1 MRDSHDEATPGP
13 QIEDLLIAG
22 LDRYFAGRHEEAIH
36 VWTRVLFIDRGHR
49 RARAYIERARLALA
63 ERQREQEVLLQDGV
77 AAMGRGD
84 TGEARTLLSR
94 SVRDAGPDDRA
105 LAALAHLDRLQH
117 AAPSAPARAA
127 APAVRRETVHPA
139 ARRVPW
145 TALLIIAALG
155 AGAAFVAFGTPAWF
169 TAARVAGDAGDA
181 PAQAL
186 PIITTSEAALV
197 RARTMHARGRLRD
210 AAAALDVI
218 AADDPLRREAD
229 LLLTDIQNALL
240 ASVRQS
246 EQNGATPA
254 GGSSD
259 ASRGPGQSPAEE
271 RTERRDAVRGASAVS
286 RGPGQSPGKR

>member
-1 MRDSHDEATPGP
+1 MRDIHDEATPGP

-36 VWTRVLFIDRGHR
+36 IWTRVLFIDRGHQ

-63 ERQREQEVLLQDGV
+63 ERQREQEALLQDGV

-84 TGEARTLLSR
+84 TGAARTLLSR
-94 SVRDAGPDDRA
+94 SIRDAGPDDRA
-105 LAALAHLDRLQH
+105 LAALARLDRLAH
-117 AAPSAPARAA
+117 ASPAARPRAASAARPEPARA
-127 APAVRRETVHPA
+127 P

-145 TALLIIAALG
+145 TALLVIAALA
-155 AGAAFVAFGTPAWF
+155 AGAAFVASGAPGLFSAARLTPA
-169 TAARVAGDAGDA
+169 AGDA

-197 RARTMHARGRLRD
+197 RARAMHARGRLHD

-229 LLLTDIQNALL
+229 LLLTEIQNTLL
-240 ASVRQS
+240 ASVRS
-246 EQNGATPA
+246 SARNGATPT
-254 GGSSD
+254 GGASE
-259 ASRGPGQSPAEE
+259 ASRAQG
-271 RTERRDAVRGASAVS
+271 R
-286 RGPGQSPGKR
+286 SPGKE

>member
-1 MRDSHDEATPGP
+1 MRDMHDEATPGP

-36 VWTRVLFIDRGHR
+36 IWTRVLFIDRGHR

-84 TGEARTLLSR
+84 TGEARSLLSR
-94 SVRDAGPDDRA
+94 SIRDAGPDDRA
-105 LAALAHLDRLQH
+105 LAALARLDRLQH
-117 AAPSAPARAA
+117 ATPAAPPRQAAGHRPAPARR
-127 APAVRRETVHPA
+127 PASG
-139 ARRVPW
+139 RVPW
-145 TALLIIAALG
+145 TALLVILALA
-155 AGAAFVAFGTPAWF
+155 AGAVVVAFAAPQWWA
-169 TAARVAGDAGDA
+169 AARGVQPSDSL

-197 RARTMHARGRLRD
+197 RARTLHARGRLRD

-229 LLLTDIQNALL
+229 LLLTEIQNTLL
-240 ASVRQS
+240 
-246 EQNGATPA
+246 
-254 GGSSD
+254 
-259 ASRGPGQSPAEE
+259 
-271 RTERRDAVRGASAVS
+271 
-286 RGPGQSPGKR
+286 GPGQSPGKR

>member
-1 MRDSHDEATPGP
+1 MRDMHDEATPGP

-36 VWTRVLFIDRGHR
+36 IWTRVLFIDRGHR

-84 TGEARTLLSR
+84 TGEARSLLSR
-94 SVRDAGPDDRA
+94 SIRDAGPDDRA
-105 LAALAHLDRLQH
+105 LAALARLDRLQH
-117 AAPSAPARAA
+117 AT
-127 APAVRRETVHPA
+127 PAVPPRHVAGHRPAPERRPA
-139 ARRVPW
+139 AGRVPW
-145 TALLIIAALG
+145 TALLVILALA
-155 AGAAFVAFGTPAWF
+155 AGAVVVAFAAPHWWA
-169 TAARVAGDAGDA
+169 AARGAQASDSL

-197 RARTMHARGRLRD
+197 RARTLHARGRLRD

-229 LLLTDIQNALL
+229 LLLTEIQNTLL
-240 ASVRQS
+240 ASVR
-246 EQNGATPA
+246 
-254 GGSSD
+254 
-259 ASRGPGQSPAEE
+259 GPGQ
-271 RTERRDAVRGASAVS
+271 R
-286 RGPGQSPGKR
+286 PGKR

>member
-1 MRDSHDEATPGP
+1 MRDIHDEATPGP

-36 VWTRVLFIDRGHR
+36 VWTRVLFIDRGHL

-84 TGEARTLLSR
+84 TGEARSLLSR
-94 SVRDAGPDDRA
+94 SIRDAGPDDRA
-105 LAALAHLDRLQH
+105 LAALARLDRLEH
-117 AAPSAPARAA
+117 ASTAAPARTATA
-127 APAVRRETVHPA
+127 QPRPQPRPAPG
-139 ARRVPW
+139 RRVPW
-145 TALLIIAALG
+145 TALLVILALA
-155 AGAAFVAFGTPAWF
+155 AGAVIVAF
-169 TAARVAGDAGDA
+169 AAPGWWAAVRQQDSAGAV
-181 PAQAL
+181 PAQSL

-197 RARTMHARGRLRD
+197 RARTLHARGRLRD

-240 ASVRQS
+240 ASVRHG
-246 EQNGATPA
+246 ERNGAAPK
-254 GGSSD
+254 GGASE
-259 ASRGPGQSPAEE
+259 ASRGPGQ
-271 RTERRDAVRGASAVS
+271 G
-286 RGPGQSPGKR
+286 PGKR